1 MRRNTFFF
9 LCMFLNFAL
18 TDNLLFGQSYTTL
31 DDDGTET
38 TYTSITAEQFNRIRN
53 ANEQNAVSVW
63 IQFLDVVQATYPRV
77 IRGTRPQFSGE
88 SYWIIEENPSFSP
101 NLVVWIRYRN
111 GNKCFMNIYF
121 FNRLFN
127 DTISLVY
134 NRTEYNRLYNL
145 YTNMVRNAR

>member
-1 MRRNTFFF
+1 MKINVFCFFYVLF
-9 LCMFLNFAL
+9 KFAL
-18 TDNLLFGQSYTTL
+18 TANLLFGQSYTTL

-38 TYTSITAEQFNRIRN
+38 TYTSITVEQFNRIRN
-53 ANEQNAVSVW
+53 ANEQNAVSVYVEFFD
-63 IQFLDVVQATYPRV
+63 IVQATYPRV

-88 SYWIIEENPSFSP
+88 SYWIVEENPSNP
-101 NLVVWIRYRN
+101 NLEVFIRFRN

-127 DTISLVY
+127 NTISLVY